1 MGIVLYKN
9 TIRKGL
15 TMIKNY
21 ELIKKESFDSLGIE
35 AYHFRHNKTSANV
48 IFAKKNDPNK
58 TFGIGFKTPPT
69 NSKGMAHI
77 MEHSVLNG
85 SKKYPTKD
93 PFMAMD
99 SSSLQTFLNAMTYPD
114 KTVFPV
120 SSEND
125 KDFKNLVDV
134 YTDAVFAPLVL
145 EKKEILDQEG
155 WHFDLDGDE
164 VVGVS
169 GVVYNEMKGA
179 LSDPESIIYNDV
191 ISYLYKNSPYEYES
205 GGNPADIKD
214 LTFDEFVDFY
224 KGHYH
229 PSNAYIYYYGNIENI
244 EDYLTDLDR
253 DYLSKYDYKDLD
265 LKFEVK
271 ENIYEDVIESTYP
284 ASEEKDDAAYLTYAM
299 LTHSALDVKET
310 LTAAIIIN
318 TLFNMDSSKIR
329 NEIQEKLAPEYFY
342 ARSTYGNRAGLIIQA
357 QKTKADNLNI
367 FEEIIERGLMEA
379 SENLNKEALKS
390 AFSLFDFG
398 QRESLNSTSSGLN
411 YYLSM
416 SFDADPF
423 EVFKLVSYLRELK
436 GLIET
441 DYYENF
447 IKEFFL
453 DNPTKLLHI
462 SRPDVDYNLK
472 QEEELKAY
480 IKKVNEEMTDE
491 KLSEI
496 KKDLEKLK
504 AYQDREDTEEEKAS
518 IPKLD
523 LKDVPSKTRPIPREV
538 ENDKFEYV
546 YNDLATAG
554 LIYVSLYFDLGQLT
568 LEEFKYAQLIGELMG
583 SVDTKNM
590 KYTEI
595 DNLIW
600 QKLGSINFS
609 LMNFRKGKE
618 DIDRTFKASF
628 KTIAPYTKDV
638 VAIVKDFIENSLF
651 DNKARILELLRI
663 RKSVFESKMYDIGHM
678 IAINRANSHIDK
690 FAYLQENI
698 NGIAYYEFI
707 KKKIELG
714 EENFEILKTDLE
726 NVYKKIFTKDLSINI
741 TGERETYKLMKES
754 LNQAFDSLN
763 ERDSDVEIDFEAKSI
778 KEAIM
783 TDANVNYVSKSAD
796 LSLFDLTYDGK
807 YMLAGSIMSNPYLY
821 SLIRAQGGAYGA
833 GMFIS
838 RSMLLATYSYRDPNI
853 EKTIEAYN
861 TIGEIARNLQMTDR
875 DFENQKISSMGSIL
889 RPKSPKQM
897 ADYDYS
903 YHRIPK
909 AKKDD
914 DILREIKETS
924 LSDIREMAETFEK
937 SMTSDNLVVFGS
949 RTDIEKVK
957 DMFDKLIDIK

>member
-1 MGIVLYKN
+1 
-9 TIRKGL
+9 
-15 TMIKNY
+15 MIKNY
-21 ELIKKESFDSLGIE
+21 DLIKKESFDLLGIE
-35 AYHFRHNKTSANV
+35 AFHYKHKKTRANI
-48 IFAKKNDPNK
+48 IFAKKDDTNK

-85 SKKYPTKD
+85 SKKFPSKD

-125 KDFKNLVDV
+125 KDFRNLVDV

-155 WHFDLDGDE
+155 WHFDLDRDE

-205 GGNPADIKD
+205 GGNPSDIKD

-224 KGHYH
+224 KNHYH
-229 PSNAYIYYYGNIENI
+229 SSNAYIYYYGNIENI
-244 EDYLTDLDR
+244 EDYLADLDR
-253 DYLSKYDYKDLD
+253 DYLSKYETRDLGLD
-265 LKFEVK
+265 IEVK
-271 ENIYEDVIESTYP
+271 ENIYKEVIESTYP

-310 LTAAIIIN
+310 LTSAILVN

-357 QKTKADNLNI
+357 QKTKADNLSL
-367 FEEIIERGLMEA
+367 FEEIIERGLKEA
-379 SENLNKEALKS
+379 AEGLNKEALKS
-390 AFSLFDFG
+390 AFSLFDFA

-423 EVFKLVSYLRELK
+423 EVFRLVSYLRELK
-436 GLIET
+436 GLIDT

-453 DNPTKLLHI
+453 DNPTKLLHL
-462 SRPDVDYNLK
+462 SKPSVDYNK
-472 QEEELKAY
+472 IQEENLKAY

-504 AYQDREDTEEEKAS
+504 AYQDREDTEEEKAT

-523 LKDVPSKTRPIPREV
+523 LKDVPNKTRPVPREV
-538 ENDKFEYV
+538 EKDNFEYV

-554 LIYVSLYFDLGQLT
+554 LIYTDLYFDINHLS
-568 LEEFKYAQLIGELMG
+568 LEELKYSQLIGELMG
-583 SVDTKNM
+583 SIDTKNM

-609 LMNFRKGKE
+609 LMNFRKGKN

-628 KTIAPYTKDV
+628 KTIAPYTEGA

-651 DNKARILELLRI
+651 DNKARILELLKI

-690 FAYLQENI
+690 HAYLQENI
-698 NGIAYYEFI
+698 NGIAYYDFI
-707 KKKIELG
+707 KEKIDLC
-714 EENFEILKTDLE
+714 ENDFESLQKDLE
-726 NVYKKIFTKDLSINI
+726 KVYKKIFTKDLSINI
-741 TGERETYKLMKES
+741 TGEKDAYIQMKTA
-754 LNQAFDSLN
+754 LNSAFDKLN
-763 ERDSDVEIDFEAKSI
+763 ERDSNVEIEFVAKAI

-783 TDANVNYVSKSAD
+783 TDASVNYVSKSAD
-796 LSLFDLTYDGK
+796 LNLLDLTYDGK

-838 RSMLLATYSYRDPNI
+838 RSMVIATYSYRDPNI
-853 EKTIEAYN
+853 EKTIDAYN
-861 TIGEIARNLQMTDR
+861 TIGEIAKNLEMIDR

-903 YHRIPK
+903 YYRIPK

-924 LSDIREMAETFEK
+924 LDDIREMAETFEK
-937 SMTSDNLVVFGS
+937 SMAGDNLVVFGARS
-949 RTDIEKVK
+949 DIEKIRDK
-957 DMFDKLIDIK
+957 FDKVINIK

>member
-1 MGIVLYKN
+1 MN
-9 TIRKGL
+9 NIRKGL

-21 ELIKKESFDSLGIE
+21 ELIKKENFDSLGIE
-35 AYHFRHNKTSANV
+35 AFHYKHIKTGANV
-48 IFAKKNDPNK
+48 IFAKKDDTNK
-58 TFGIGFKTPPT
+58 TFGVGFKTPPT

-145 EKKEILDQEG
+145 DKKEILDQEG
-155 WHFDLDGDE
+155 WHFDIDGDE

-214 LTFDEFVDFY
+214 LSFDEFVDFY
-224 KGHYH
+224 KAHYH
-229 PSNAYIYYYGNIENI
+229 PSNAYIYYYGNIKNI
-244 EDYLTDLDR
+244 EDYLADLDR

-265 LKFEVK
+265 LRIEVK
-271 ENIYEDVIESTYP
+271 ENIYEDIIESTYP
-284 ASEEKDDAAYLTYAM
+284 ASEEKEDGSYLTYAM
-299 LTHSALDVKET
+299 LTNSALDIKET
-310 LTAAIIIN
+310 LTAAILVN

-329 NEIQEKLAPEYFY
+329 NEIQEKLAPDYFY
-342 ARSTYGNRAGLIIQA
+342 ARSTYGNRSGLIIQA
-357 QKTKADNLNI
+357 QKTKDSKINL
-367 FEEIIERGLMEA
+367 FEEIIERGLEEA
-379 SENLNKEALKS
+379 AEGLNKEALRS
-390 AFSLFDFG
+390 AFSLFDFA

-436 GLIET
+436 GLIDT

-462 SRPDVDYNLK
+462 SRPDLDYNKK

-480 IKKVNEEMTDE
+480 IKKVNEEMTPE
-491 KLSEI
+491 KLSAI
-496 KKDLEKLK
+496 KNDLDKLK
-504 AYQDREDTEEEKAS
+504 AYQDREDTEEEKAT

-538 ENDKFEYV
+538 ERDLFEYV

-554 LIYVSLYFDLGQLT
+554 LIYVSLYFDVAHLT
-568 LEEFKYAQLIGELMG
+568 VEEFKYAQLLGELMG

-609 LMNFRKGKE
+609 LMNFRKGK
-618 DIDRTFKASF
+618 DNIDRTFKASF
-628 KTIAPYTKDV
+628 KTIAPYTEDA
-638 VAIVKDFIENSLF
+638 VAIVKDFVENSLF
-651 DNKARILELLRI
+651 DNQARILELLRI
-663 RKSVFESKMYDIGHM
+663 RKSVFESKMYDTGHM
-678 IAINRANSHIDK
+678 IAINRANSHIDR
-690 FAYLQENI
+690 FSYLQENI
-698 NGIAYYEFI
+698 NGIAYYDFI
-707 KKKIELG
+707 KDVISLA
-714 EENFEILKTDLE
+714 EEDFEKLRANLE

-741 TGERETYKLMKES
+741 TGERQAYEQMKSS
-754 LNQAFDSLN
+754 LNSAFDMLS
-763 ERDSDVEIDFEAKSI
+763 ERDSDVKIDFEAKSY

-783 TDANVNYVSKSAD
+783 TDASVNYVSKSAD

-807 YMLAGSIMSNPYLY
+807 YLLAGSIMSNPYLY

-861 TIGEIARNLQMTDR
+861 TIGDIAKNLEMTDR

-903 YHRIPK
+903 YHRIPR
-909 AKKDD
+909 AKKED
-914 DILREIKETS
+914 DILKEIKETS
-924 LSDIREMAETFEK
+924 LDDIRKMADTFEK
-937 SMTSDNLVVFGS
+937 SMQADNLVVFGS
-949 RTDIEKVK
+949 RTGIEKIK
-957 DMFDKLIDIK
+957 DKFDKVINIK